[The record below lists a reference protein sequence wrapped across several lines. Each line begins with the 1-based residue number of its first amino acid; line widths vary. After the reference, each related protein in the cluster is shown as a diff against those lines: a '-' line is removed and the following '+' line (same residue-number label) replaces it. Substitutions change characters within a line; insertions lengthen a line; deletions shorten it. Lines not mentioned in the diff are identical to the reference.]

1 MSGWMGGGSIFGGQ
15 QQGDSRQQAMA
26 NALMR
31 AQPSPQQ
38 YSGSG
43 AGSIWGSLG
52 SGLSGAMSGL
62 MSGPQGMDG
71 LWALIRGQQQ
81 AAAQQAPGMTA
92 GPMRPPLQRP
102 APQPVAPPPPDVLL
116 NGN

>member
-38 YSGSG
+38 YSGSA
-43 AGSIWGSLG
+43 AGSMWGGIG
-52 SGLSGAMSGL
+52 SGLSSAMAGL
-62 MSGPQGMDG
+62 MNDPKGMEG
-71 LWALIRGQQQ
+71 LWAMIRGRE
-81 AAAQQAPGMTA
+81 ANAMQQAPGMTA

-102 APQPVAPPPPDVLL
+102 APQPVAPPPPDVML